1 MKGHEITARIIKFV
15 RKAIL
20 KGRKRGRGRE
30 EGRRRKRDWLMFNN
44 SNQEPGRV
52 VQWVKMVATKSG
64 GMSLIPGTHKM
75 EGEN

>member
-1 MKGHEITARIIKFV
+1 MKGHEITARIIKSV

-20 KGRKRGRGRE
+20 KGRGRE
-30 EGRRRKRDWLMFNN
+30 EGRRRKRGWLMFNK

-52 VQWVKMVATKSG
+52 VQWVKTVATKSG
-64 GMSLIPGTHKM
+64 DMNLIPGTHKM